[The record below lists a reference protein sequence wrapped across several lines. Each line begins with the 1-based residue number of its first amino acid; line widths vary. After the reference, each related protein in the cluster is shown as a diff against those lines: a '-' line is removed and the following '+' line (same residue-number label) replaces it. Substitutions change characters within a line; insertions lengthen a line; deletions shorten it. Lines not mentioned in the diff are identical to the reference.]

1 MHSEHTGV
9 YKPAPDCSV
18 ASGGEG
24 VDENLPADGL
34 EHAAEAA
41 SAVGTVRADSTLRR
55 GWCYEILYL
64 IKVTLSNL
72 ASL

>member
-24 VDENLPADGL
+24 VDENLTASGL
-34 EHAAEAA
+34 QHAAEAA
-41 SAVGTVRADSTLRR
+41 SAVGTVRADRALKGGGVMKSYT
-55 GWCYEILYL
+55 
-64 IKVTLSNL
+64 
-72 ASL
+72 